1 MDQPIQPR
9 IMDRQAR
16 RAILL
21 LAGSVMLMETGY
33 GIVMPIFAKRLGEL
47 GAGVETLGYMAIAF
61 AIGQLIMAP
70 ILGSLAD
77 RVGRRPVIL
86 TALAGV
92 ALANLGFLLVN
103 SSSGYVLIRMAQGAV
118 TAGLLPAS
126 ISFVADAVPDTQ
138 RARWVGLL
146 MGSYGA
152 GFIFGPA
159 LGGFLYDQGGFAAP
173 FTVSAILAAVGLLA
187 TLILVPETRRQISP
201 DKEPAPAI
209 DRKLPDPRTWFNVDF
224 RILPLLV
231 LDFLEVSIFAFV
243 EPQLAVYAY
252 QGLHYT
258 SSQFGLIVSLY
269 GLSFVAGQF
278 GLGRLSDRFGR
289 RPLIVLGFIFKIIFY
304 LGLTLANE
312 FWLLVLA
319 GVFGGVGGALISP
332 ALSAAYLD
340 LTRET
345 NRSRVM
351 GLKESA
357 AAMGGI
363 LGPIGVV
370 IASQWMPPLDIFRV
384 AAGFTLV
391 GVLLAFFA
399 LGCSRK
405 NGAVRSGR
413 PVRIGCYQ
421 RAAAD

>member
-1 MDQPIQPR
+1 MDQSINIRTINP
-9 IMDRQAR
+9 QAR

-47 GAGVETLGYMAIAF
+47 GAGVETLGYMAIAV
-61 AIGQLIMAP
+61 AIGQLLMAP

-77 RVGRRPVIL
+77 RIGRRPVIL

-92 ALANLGFLLVN
+92 ALANLGFLLIH
-103 SSSGYVLIRMAQGAV
+103 SASGYILIRMAQGAV
-118 TAGLLPAS
+118 TAGLIPAS

-138 RARWVGLL
+138 RARWVGIL

-159 LGGFLYDQGGFAAP
+159 LGGFLYDQWGFAAP
-173 FTVSAILAAVGLLA
+173 FAVSAILAASGLLA
-187 TLILVPETRRQISP
+187 TLVLVHETRRQISP
-201 DKEPAPAI
+201 VKVPTAAME
-209 DRKLPDPRTWFNVDF
+209 RKIPSRRTWLDIDF

-243 EPQLAVYAY
+243 EPQLAMYAY

-289 RPLIVLGFIFKIIFY
+289 RSMIVLGFTFKIIFY
-304 LGLTLANE
+304 LGLTLTKQ
-312 FWLLVLA
+312 FWLLALA

-340 LTRET
+340 LTKEA

-357 AAMGGI
+357 AALGGI
-363 LGPIGVV
+363 LGPTGVV
-370 IASQWMPPLDIFRV
+370 IAGQWAAPLDIFRA
-384 AAGFTLV
+384 AAGFTLL
-391 GVLLAFFA
+391 GVLLAFFT

-405 NGAVRSGR
+405 RLETGSGKLTR
-413 PVRIGCYQ
+413 MGCYQ

>member
-1 MDQPIQPR
+1 MNSSSKSLD
-9 IMDRQAR
+9 AR

-61 AIGQLIMAP
+61 GIGQLLMAP

-77 RVGRRPVIL
+77 RVGRRPDIL

-92 ALANLGFLLVN
+92 TLANLGFLLMR
-103 SSSGYVLIRMAQGAV
+103 SSMGYVLVRLGQGSV

-126 ISFVADAVPDTQ
+126 TGFVADTVPENQ
-138 RARWVGLL
+138 RARWVGIL

-159 LGGFLYDQGGFAAP
+159 LGGFLYDQWGFTAP
-173 FTVSAILAAVGLLA
+173 FAVSAALALAGLMA
-187 TLILVPETRRQISP
+187 TLILVPETHTKKQVATELRSAS
-201 DKEPAPAI
+201 E
-209 DRKLPDPRTWFNVDF
+209 RKLSHLKNWLAFDP

-231 LDFLEVSIFAFV
+231 LDFLAVFIFAFI

-252 QGLHYT
+252 RGLHYT
-258 SSQFGLIVSLY
+258 PSQFGLIVSLY
-269 GLSFVAGQF
+269 GLSFVVGQF

-289 RPLIVLGFIFKIIFY
+289 RSMIALGFSFKIIFH
-304 LGLTLANE
+304 LGLTLTSQ
-312 FWLLVLA
+312 FWLFVLVS
-319 GVFGGVGGALISP
+319 VFGGIGGALISP

-340 LTRET
+340 LTQEA
-345 NRSRVM
+345 NRSKVM

-363 LGPIGVV
+363 IGPSALVM
-370 IASQWMPPLDIFRV
+370 ASQWATPIAIFRIS
-384 AAGFTLV
+384 AGFALL
-391 GVLLAFFA
+391 GVLLSTVG
-399 LGCSRK
+399 LGCEREAIESS
-405 NGAVRSGR
+405 SGSLR
-413 PVRIGCYQ
+413 WIRCYQ
-421 RAAAD
+421 RAPAD

>member
-1 MDQPIQPR
+1 MDQPMIAR
-9 IMDRQAR
+9 MMDHQAR

-61 AIGQLIMAP
+61 AIGQLLMAP

-77 RVGRRPVIL
+77 RIGRRPVIL

-92 ALANLGFLLVN
+92 SLANLGFLLIH
-103 SSSGYVLIRMAQGAV
+103 SASGYVLIRMGQGAV

-138 RARWVGLL
+138 RARWVGIL

-159 LGGFLYDQGGFAAP
+159 LGGFLYDQWGFAAP
-173 FTVSAILAAVGLLA
+173 FAVSASLAAAGLLA
-187 TLILVPETRRQISP
+187 TLVLVPESRRRISP
-201 DKEPAPAI
+201 VKEPTAEVE
-209 DRKLPDPRTWFNVDF
+209 RKLPSLRTWLNLDF

-231 LDFLEVSIFAFV
+231 LDFLEVAIFAFV

-252 QGLHYT
+252 QGLHYS

-278 GLGRLSDRFGR
+278 GLGRLSDRLGR
-289 RPLIVLGFIFKIIFY
+289 RPMIVLGFTFKIIFY
-304 LGLTLANE
+304 LGLTLTHQ
-312 FWLLVLA
+312 FWLLVIA

-340 LTRET
+340 LTQEAT
-345 NRSRVM
+345 RSRVM

-363 LGPIGVV
+363 LGPMGVV
-370 IASQWMPPLDIFRV
+370 VASQWASPLDIFRV
-384 AAGFTLV
+384 AAGLTLF

-399 LGCSRK
+399 LGCTR
-405 NGAVRSGR
+405 NRLETGSGIVTR
-413 PVRIGCYQ
+413 MSCYQ

>member
-1 MDQPIQPR
+1 
-9 IMDRQAR
+9 
-16 RAILL
+16 
-21 LAGSVMLMETGY
+21 MLMETGY

-61 AIGQLIMAP
+61 AIGQLLMAP

-77 RVGRRPVIL
+77 RIGRRPVIL

-92 ALANLGFLLVN
+92 ALANLGFLLIH
-103 SSSGYVLIRMAQGAV
+103 SASGYVLIRMAQGAV

-138 RARWVGLL
+138 RARWVGIL

-159 LGGFLYDQGGFAAP
+159 LGGFLYDQWGFAAP
-173 FTVSAILAAVGLLA
+173 FAVSAFLAAAGLLA

-201 DKEPAPAI
+201 VKASIAAME
-209 DRKLPDPRTWFNVDF
+209 RKLPSLRTWLDIDF

-243 EPQLAVYAY
+243 EPQLAMYAY

-269 GLSFVAGQF
+269 GLSFVVGQF

-289 RPLIVLGFIFKIIFY
+289 RPMIVLGFTFKIIFY
-304 LGLTLANE
+304 LGLTLTNQ
-312 FWLLVLA
+312 FWLLVVA

-340 LTRET
+340 LTTES

-351 GLKESA
+351 GLKELA

-363 LGPIGVV
+363 LGPMGVV
-370 IASQWMPPLDIFRV
+370 IASQWAAPLDIFRS
-384 AAGFTLV
+384 AAGFTLF
-391 GVLLAFFA
+391 GVLLAFFT

-405 NGAVRSGR
+405 RLETGSGILTR
-413 PVRIGCYQ
+413 MGCYQ
-421 RAAAD
+421 RVAAD

>member
-1 MDQPIQPR
+1 MDL
-9 IMDRQAR
+9 QAR

-61 AIGQLIMAP
+61 AIGQLLMAP

-77 RVGRRPVIL
+77 RIGRRPVIL

-92 ALANLGFLLVN
+92 ALANLGFLLIA
-103 SSSGYVLIRMAQGAV
+103 SSTGYILIRMAQGAV

-126 ISFVADAVPDTQ
+126 IGFVADTVPDTQ
-138 RARWVGLL
+138 RARWVGIL

-159 LGGFLYDQGGFAAP
+159 LGGFLYDQWGFVAP
-173 FTVSAILAAVGLLA
+173 FAVSAILAAAGLLA
-187 TLILVPETRRQISP
+187 TLVLVPETRRQISP
-201 DKEPAPAI
+201 VKEPTAAKG
-209 DRKLPDPRTWFNVDF
+209 RKLPSFRSWLAVDY

-231 LDFLEVSIFAFV
+231 LDFLAVFIFAFA

-269 GLSFVAGQF
+269 GLSFVVGQI

-289 RPLIVLGFIFKIIFY
+289 RPMVVLGFTLKIVFF
-304 LGLTLANE
+304 LGLTLTSQ
-312 FWLLVLA
+312 FWLLALA
-319 GVFGGVGGALISP
+319 GVFGGIGGALISP

-340 LTRET
+340 LTKEA

-363 LGPIGVV
+363 LGPTGVV
-370 IASQWMPPLDIFRV
+370 IASQWAAPLDIFRV
-384 AAGFTLV
+384 AAAFALLNV
-391 GVLLAFFA
+391 VLAFFA
-399 LGCSRK
+399 LGCSRESIESRY
-405 NGAVRSGR
+405 GLR
-413 PVRIGCYQ
+413 VRIDCYKP
-421 RAAAD
+421 AAAD